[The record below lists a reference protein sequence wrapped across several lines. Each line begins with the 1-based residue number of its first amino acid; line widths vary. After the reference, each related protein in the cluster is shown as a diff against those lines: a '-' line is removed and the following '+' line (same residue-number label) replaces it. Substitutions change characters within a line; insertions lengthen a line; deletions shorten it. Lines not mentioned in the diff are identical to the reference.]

1 MEVNSMF
8 DTSRK
13 KSALYFEII
22 KHLYYG
28 KSMSCSDLSIQ
39 IDKSIPLVTSALEYL
54 IEKGF
59 VVEEGYAPSSGGRR
73 PLIYGIKND
82 RIHLVAVA
90 MDQLSTR
97 IVILDLLNN
106 YVSPVKI
113 YELKLLNNNNSL
125 EELTNLIYDYV
136 EKSGV
141 KKETILGIGIGMP
154 GFVNTHQGINYT
166 YLQTEDDSVTGFISK
181 KMNLPVFIDNDSSL
195 IALSELK
202 FGLAKAIK
210 DVMVINISWGIGLG
224 MILNGQLFRG
234 HTGFAG
240 ELSHIPISEEGHL
253 CSCGKQGCLEAEAS
267 LLAVVD
273 RAIEGIAKGRK
284 SSLKFNDSDSKAK
297 IGDSL
302 LDIANK
308 GDQYAIELLSEA
320 AYKIGR
326 ALAILIHIINPKAIV
341 LSGRGVKVG
350 KLILAPIQ
358 QALNKYCVPRLA
370 LETNIYI
377 SEIGFDA
384 ELIGAAILVMEN
396 IGKIKDQQKPLPLLQ
411 NA

>member
-1 MEVNSMF
+1 MF
-8 DTSRK
+8 DTSKK
-13 KSALYFEII
+13 KSALYFDIV

-28 KSMSCSDLSIQ
+28 KSMSCSDLSLQ

-54 IEKGF
+54 ITKGF

-73 PLIYGIKND
+73 PLIYGVKHD
-82 RIHLVAVA
+82 KIHLVAVA

-113 YELKLLNNNNSL
+113 YELKLLNNNDSL
-125 EELTNLIYDYV
+125 AELTDIIYSYV
-136 EKSGV
+136 TNSGID
-141 KKETILGIGIGMP
+141 KASILGIGIGMP
-154 GFVNTHQGINYT
+154 GFVNTNEGINYT
-166 YLQTEDDSVTGFISK
+166 YLAAESGSITKVISK
-181 KMNLPVFIDNDSSL
+181 KMDLPVFIDNDSSL

-202 FGLAKAIK
+202 FGLAKSIK
-210 DVMVINISWGIGLG
+210 DTMVINISWGIGLG
-224 MILNGQLFRG
+224 MILNGELFRG

-273 RAIEGIAKGRK
+273 KAINGIKNGRK
-284 SSLKFNDSDSKAK
+284 SSLTFNSDDSKAK
-297 IGDSL
+297 IGDEL
-302 LDIANK
+302 LEIANK

-377 SEIGFDA
+377 SDIGFDA
-384 ELIGAAILVMEN
+384 ELIGAAILIMEN
-396 IGKIKDQQKPLPLLQ
+396 IGKTKDYQKHNTEELQ
-411 NA
+411 NV